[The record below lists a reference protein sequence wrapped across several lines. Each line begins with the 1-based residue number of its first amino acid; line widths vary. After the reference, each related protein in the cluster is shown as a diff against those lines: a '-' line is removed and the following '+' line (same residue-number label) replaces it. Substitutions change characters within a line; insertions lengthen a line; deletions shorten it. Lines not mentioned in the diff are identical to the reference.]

1 MKTCLLAV
9 VAAVVLGAGC
19 AEQGASGS
27 SGAWRTDYA
36 GALAEAKSAGK
47 PVLLD
52 FHADW

>member
-1 MKTCLLAV
+1 MKTTIL
-9 VAAVVLGAGC
+9 AAVLMVAGC
-19 AEQGASGS
+19 AEQGGTGA